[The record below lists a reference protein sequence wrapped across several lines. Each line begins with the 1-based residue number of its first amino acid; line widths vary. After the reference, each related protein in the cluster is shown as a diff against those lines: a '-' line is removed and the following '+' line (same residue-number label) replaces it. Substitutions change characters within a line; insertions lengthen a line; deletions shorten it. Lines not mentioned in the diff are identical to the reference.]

1 MTDPMQVLR
10 ALSSS
15 QQRLGDLVNRLEPA
29 DLERATSDH
38 GWTVAEVLGHLG
50 SQSEI
55 FTLFVD
61 AGLNGKEPPSNEAFG
76 PIWDAWNAKSP
87 EAKASDALTADAT
100 FLERVGSLDTDHLT
114 RFELNL
120 FGMHVDATKLLG
132 MRLGEHALHSW
143 DVEVVFDDEAVLASD
158 ATELLVDGLGTL
170 VSRVGK
176 PEDEPRSI
184 SIVTSLPE
192 RRLVL
197 DTGAVTLEPGEAADG
212 SPRLELSSEAL
223 IRLVYGRLDDRH
235 LGAPWPRA
243 TGVGLDSLR
252 AIFPGV

>member
-1 MTDPMQVLR
+1 VNDPMKVLQ
-10 ALSSS
+10 ALRSS
-15 QQRLGDLVNRLEPA
+15 QQRLRVLVESLDDG

-55 FTLFVD
+55 FTRFVD
-61 AGLNGKEPPSNEAFG
+61 AGLNGTEPPSNESFG

-87 EAKASDALTADAT
+87 EAKAADALAADAT
-100 FLERVGSLDTDHLT
+100 FLEELEALGGARLAK
-114 RFELNL
+114 FELSI
-120 FGMHVDATKLLG
+120 FGMDVDAARLLG

-143 DVEVVFDDEAVLASD
+143 DVEVVFDVDAVLTPD
-158 ATELLVDGLGTL
+158 ATVFILDGLETL

-184 SIVTSLPE
+184 SIITSSPQ
-192 RRLVL
+192 RRFIL
-197 DTGAVTLEPGEAADG
+197 DTGAVSLEQRDAQEDA
-212 SPRLELSSEAL
+212 PRLELSAEAL

-235 LGAPWPRA
+235 LGVPAPTA
-243 TGVGLDSLR
+243 TGLRLDELR
-252 AIFPGV
+252 AIFPGF